1 MLRLVLE
8 LVNKSKHLLDISS
21 AEKQTAQTE
30 ELRILEMSLN
40 KNDVLMDKS
49 KLVVLRLMRLY
60 IVIPFTLAKIEVRVR
75 NVMLNQR

>member
-8 LVNKSKHLLDISS
+8 LVSKSKHLLDISS